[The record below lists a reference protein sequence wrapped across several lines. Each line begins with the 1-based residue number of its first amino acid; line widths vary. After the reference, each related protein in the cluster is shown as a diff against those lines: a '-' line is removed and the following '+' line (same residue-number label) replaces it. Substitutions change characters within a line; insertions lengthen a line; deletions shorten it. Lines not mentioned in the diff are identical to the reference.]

1 MKFGILFGLVFINMG
16 MMCSLLFLR
25 LMFSKLVIYRGM
37 YFDLD
42 MDIVLVDIKSI
53 IYVDDVIFCL
63 VLWRFWLGS
72 FIFVIFFFLFCKV
85 ILILK
90 VYFELYLVYNRYMLF
105 LMFFFFS
112 FGVGGNCKGKKK
124 FMLSF
129 FLLF

>member
-1 MKFGILFGLVFINMG
+1 MKFGIVFGLVFINMG

-112 FGVGGNCKGKKK
+112 FGVGGNCKRKKN
-124 FMLSF
+124 LC
-129 FLLF
+129 

>member
-1 MKFGILFGLVFINMG
+1 MKFGIVFGLVFINMG

-63 VLWRFWLGS
+63 VL
-72 FIFVIFFFLFCKV
+72 
-85 ILILK
+85 
-90 VYFELYLVYNRYMLF
+90 
-105 LMFFFFS
+105 
-112 FGVGGNCKGKKK
+112 
-124 FMLSF
+124 
-129 FLLF
+129 

>member
-1 MKFGILFGLVFINMG
+1 MKFGIVFGLVFINMG